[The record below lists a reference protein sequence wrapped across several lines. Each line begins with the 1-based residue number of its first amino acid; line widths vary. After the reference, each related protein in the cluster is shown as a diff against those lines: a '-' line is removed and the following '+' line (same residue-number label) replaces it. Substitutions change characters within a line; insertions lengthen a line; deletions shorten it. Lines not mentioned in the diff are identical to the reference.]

1 MSTPS
6 APFHP
11 SLNSPALRAFGGV
24 PNEIALKI
32 IEFITRKRDLAN
44 LALTCKDLRLL
55 TLPFLYEHIYIN
67 EWDWSARDLYN
78 LTSPSNPVS
87 KEIRDIT
94 LDRPQH
100 RGQFFYAHWPLLFA
114 NIADNQLRSI
124 RIICS
129 TTGSTEFPSDF
140 LDHMFQ
146 HQRNL
151 LTLDLRW
158 PPRYL
163 ARTPLEEWILPD
175 TSMLTSLT
183 ISVHCK
189 SDPCMAEAA
198 GMLLA
203 GAVNLRHLSGV
214 CCMHHTV
221 VGVGRPKDF
230 ALAAL
235 MIARLGVRFRL
246 KTLTLTGCPEKFN
259 STAMFCRV
267 FKEILNFSDLQSV
280 TLRECM
286 RKPGNFLFMI
296 ANLHPDNK
304 IRDIVIEG
312 GCLDETEI
320 HKLHRFRN
328 LQHLVLAGVDILYS
342 WGASM
347 GMPYTAKEGFIQVC
361 EELSQKKT
369 GTLRTLCVEAFTKLV
384 SSFPAL
390 EELWVSLPVPA
401 IRDRNPNLAG
411 AEMQSFLNT
420 IAQAPRLRLVC
431 TLRTPENR
439 QHISAPYDTLVDFY
453 ESNPWLPNVAYAM
466 FRQSAAANPAL
477 RVVAFG
483 CLPAGREKGRLRAFV
498 RRPKVAASGRF
509 ETLIEEI
516 SANDLFFEEDFY
528 FWDMFEQFE
537 FEGQHGTPTYIADMM
552 DTSA

>member
-1 MSTPS
+1 MSTPP

-67 EWDWSARDLYN
+67 ESDWSAKDLYN

-94 LDRPQH
+94 LVRPQH

-114 NIADNQLRSI
+114 ALADDQLRSV

-129 TTGSTEFPSDF
+129 ATGSTEFPSDF

-163 ARTPLEEWILPD
+163 SRTPLEEWILPD

-183 ISVHCK
+183 ISVHCR

-203 GAVNLRHLSGV
+203 GAVNLRHL
-214 CCMHHTV
+214 
-221 VGVGRPKDF
+221 F
-230 ALAAL
+230 
-235 MIARLGVRFRL
+235 
-246 KTLTLTGCPEKFN
+246 
-259 STAMFCRV
+259 

-296 ANLHPDNK
+296 ADLHPDTK

-312 GCLDETEI
+312 GCLEETEI

-347 GMPYTAKEGFIQVC
+347 GTPYTAREGFIQVC
-361 EELSQKKT
+361 EELSQRKT
-369 GTLRTLCVEAFTKLV
+369 ATLRTLCVEAFTKLV

-390 EELWVSLPVPA
+390 EELWVSLPVPS
-401 IRDRNPNLAG
+401 IRDRNPNIAG

-498 RRPKVAASGRF
+498 RRPKVAVSGRF

-516 SANDLFFEEDFY
+516 SANELFLEEDFY

-537 FEGQHGTPTYIADMM
+537 FEGQYGTPTYIADVM